1 MAGWVRQGGVLV
13 LMENDPANADIN
25 HLDLIADC
33 FGIHFNDVLSH
44 HVLGDDFAVGQI
56 VLKDEICWRRFL

>member
-1 MAGWVRQGGVLV
+1 
-13 LMENDPANADIN
+13 MENDPANADIN

-44 HVLGDDFAVGQI
+44 HVLGDDFAAGQI
-56 VLKDEICWRRFL
+56 VLKDEIC